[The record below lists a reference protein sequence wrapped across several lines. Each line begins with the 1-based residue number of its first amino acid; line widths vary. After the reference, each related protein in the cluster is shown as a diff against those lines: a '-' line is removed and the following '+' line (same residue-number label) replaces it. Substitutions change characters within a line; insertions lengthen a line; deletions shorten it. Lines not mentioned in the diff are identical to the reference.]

1 MEVKRADTIEY
12 RPSVMADSEYK
23 ITKLFQNTGANS
35 VTISSSE
42 SVATIEL
49 PAVAMN
55 LAQSYLNF
63 SITVPANT
71 NAAKYSIAY
80 RDTPPI
86 SRLELFTRGGKYL
99 MDISN
104 FSNVYQA
111 FGQRTKMIEDYHGS
125 ADGIITKTSINELET
140 ERFVVAGDGTT
151 AAPAVVNFKI
161 PGHELYN
168 TVLSLDK
175 SIWFGEVLQLR
186 ITFGAQDSVGFWAD
200 DYAENAI
207 PTLGPVITT
216 PVSTGASP
224 ITLTNLNFF
233 LAQEQNPRV
242 VNDLMQTVSTSGMS
256 LVVPFVHSY
265 KTSAT
270 AADTAVSIRLSRGHG
285 QSVERI
291 YTIPIN
297 GAESFG
303 TRYVADAEALVS
315 FYSLLDSRRLQEF
328 DVLCGGATGAHDYLW
343 LRAREKQNRV
353 VSLTADNDE
362 QNFAWSDSWCDGL
375 ECAKKQ
381 HLGGLD
387 LSVERKYDI
396 YFKSTVAT
404 TKYYSAVV
412 CQKMLSISPAGVEIM

>member
-23 ITKLFQNTGANS
+23 VTRLVQNTGANN
-35 VTISSSE
+35 VAISTSQ

-55 LAQSYLNF
+55 LAKSYLNF
-63 SITVPANT
+63 TVSV
-71 NAAKYSIAY
+71 AAHTDADRYAFAY

-86 SRLELFTRGGKYL
+86 QRLELFTRSGKYL

-104 FSNVYQA
+104 FANVYQA
-111 FGQRTKMIEDYHGS
+111 FGQRTKKVEDYHGFS
-125 ADGIITKTSINELET
+125 DGVVTKTDINNLT
-140 ERFVVAGDGTT
+140 TKRILVGGDGTT
-151 AAPAVVNFKI
+151 AAGVVVDFKI

-168 TVLSLDK
+168 TILSLDK
-175 SIWFGEVLQLR
+175 SVYFGEVLQLR
-186 ITFGAQDSVGFWAD
+186 ITFGDKDSIGFWASD
-200 DYAENAI
+200 AAGTAN
-207 PTLGPVITT
+207 TT
-216 PVSTGASP
+216 SASA
-224 ITLTNLNFF
+224 ITLTGLNYF

-242 VNDLMQTVSTSGMS
+242 VQDLVETVTTTGMS

-265 KTSAT
+265 KTTGQAE
-270 AADTAVSIRLSRGHG
+270 DTAVSIRLSRGHG

-291 YTIPIN
+291 YTVPIA
-297 GAESFG
+297 GAESFS
-303 TRYVADAEALVS
+303 TRYVADAEQLVS
-315 FYSLLDSRRLQEF
+315 FYSLLDSKRMQEF
-328 DVLCGGATGAHDYLW
+328 DVLCGVATSTPPGAKDYLW
-343 LRAREKQNRV
+343 LRAHEKKDRV
-353 VSLTADNDE
+353 VSLDAANDV

-375 ECAKKQ
+375 ECAKQQ

-396 YFKSTVAT
+396 YFKAAAGVTA

-412 CQKMLSISPAGVEIM
+412 CQKMLTISPAGVDLM